1 MKKVRFIPSPHD
13 VPSRNTSK
21 PASRESLESVSH
33 KPSFPNNRAHIETLH
48 QKHGFQTEFFD
59 DMQFPDQDILE
70 EDIFSE
76 EEEEE
81 KDDGEGS
88 SQNYDIEYDEE
99 QNDDVEDLVEEVWGK
114 NNQDMNF

>member
-1 MKKVRFIPSPHD
+1 MKKVRIIPSLHD

-21 PASRESLESVSH
+21 PASRESLEAVSH
-33 KPSFPNNRAHIETLH
+33 KPSFSNNRAHIDSFH

-76 EEEEE
+76 EEEAEE
-81 KDDGEGS
+81 E
-88 SQNYDIEYDEE
+88 
-99 QNDDVEDLVEEVWGK
+99 
-114 NNQDMNF
+114 